1 MYCSKNKSTSS
12 TDKIAVLMFLMIM
25 DFIFTY
31 IGINY
36 LQFIVEAN
44 PVLVSLFEMPV
55 VPSLILRLV
64 HMGCIY
70 VALKYISTRR
80 FKLYDGV
87 LNFGLIINS
96 IVLVMHVNWILRYT
110 LST

>member
-1 MYCSKNKSTSS
+1 MYRSKIKTSS
-12 TDKIAVLMFLMIM
+12 TEKMATLMFLMLM
-25 DFIFTY
+25 DYIFTY

-36 LQFIVEAN
+36 LQFIIEAN
-44 PVLVSLFEMPV
+44 LALVSLFEMPV
-55 VPSLILRLV
+55 VISLLIRLA

-70 VALKYISTRR
+70 VILKYISTRR
-80 FKLYDGV
+80 FKLYNGI

-96 IVLVMHVNWILRYT
+96 IILIMHMNWILRYA

>member
-1 MYCSKNKSTSS
+1 MCRSKNKSSS
-12 TDKIAVLMFLMIM
+12 TEKMAALMFLMLM

-36 LQFIVEAN
+36 LQFITEAN

-55 VPSLILRLV
+55 VISLLIRLA

-70 VALKYISTRR
+70 VILKYISTRR
-80 FKLYDGV
+80 FKLYDGI
-87 LNFGLIINS
+87 LNFALIINS
-96 IVLVMHVNWILRYT
+96 VVLIMHMNWIFRYA

>member
-1 MYCSKNKSTSS
+1 MYRSKNKSTSS
-12 TDKIAVLMFLMIM
+12 AEKMAALMLLMLM

-80 FKLYDGV
+80 FKLYDGI

-96 IVLVMHVNWILRYT
+96 IILVMHVNWVIRYA

>member
-1 MYCSKNKSTSS
+1 MYRSKNKSTSS

-64 HMGCIY
+64 
-70 VALKYISTRR
+70 YICG
-80 FKLYDGV
+80 FKVYFYKTIQVIRWDIKLWT
-87 LNFGLIINS
+87 NN
-96 IVLVMHVNWILRYT
+96 
-110 LST
+110 

>member
-44 PVLVSLFEMPV
+44 PILVSLFEMPV
-55 VPSLILRLV
+55 VASLLIILV
-64 HMGCIY
+64 HMVCIY
-70 VALKYISTRR
+70 VILKYISTRR
-80 FKLYDGV
+80 FKLYDGI

-96 IVLVMHVNWILRYT
+96 IILVMHVNWVIRYA

>member
-1 MYCSKNKSTSS
+1 MYRSKNKSSS
-12 TDKIAVLMFLMIM
+12 TEKMAALMFLMIM

-36 LQFIVEAN
+36 LQFIIEAN

-55 VPSLILRLV
+55 VISLLIRLV
-64 HMGCIY
+64 HMVCIY
-70 VALKYISTRR
+70 VILKYISTRR
-80 FKLYDGV
+80 FKLYNGI

-96 IVLVMHVNWILRYT
+96 IVLIMHVNWILRYA

>member
-1 MYCSKNKSTSS
+1 MYRSKNKSTSS
-12 TDKIAVLMFLMIM
+12 TEKMAALMFLMIM

-55 VPSLILRLV
+55 VPSLLIRLA

-80 FKLYDGV
+80 FKLYNGI
-87 LNFGLIINS
+87 LNFGLVINS
-96 IVLVMHVNWILRYT
+96 IILIMHMNWIFRYA

>member
-1 MYCSKNKSTSS
+1 MYRSKNKSSS
-12 TDKIAVLMFLMIM
+12 TDKMAALMFLMIM

-55 VPSLILRLV
+55 VTSLIIRLA

-70 VALKYISTRR
+70 IILKYISTRR
-80 FKLYDGV
+80 FKLYDGI
-87 LNFGLIINS
+87 LNFALIINS
-96 IVLVMHVNWILRYT
+96 VVLIMHMNWIFRYA

>member
-1 MYCSKNKSTSS
+1 MYRSKNKSSS
-12 TDKIAVLMFLMIM
+12 TDKMAALMFLMIM

-55 VPSLILRLV
+55 VTSLIIRLA

-70 VALKYISTRR
+70 IILKYISTRQ
-80 FKLYDGV
+80 FKLYDGI
-87 LNFGLIINS
+87 LNFALTINA
-96 IVLVMHVNWILRYT
+96 IVLIMHMSWIFRYA